1 MSFGNRWADL
11 RGQGRLGRGLWT
23 QLTSWA
29 SRSQD
34 LKLDPEG
41 LGEGQGGLGWGR
53 WTRLTPWVSCL
64 QDLKLDP
71 VGRGEGQLPQVVFS
85 DGQQRPVD
93 PALLD
98 ELQKVFTLEMAYTIY
113 VPFSCLLGTA
123 PSHSLS

>member
-1 MSFGNRWADL
+1 MVQQHLSEPVATFFQIFSQLHEL
-11 RGQGRLGRGLWT
+11 RQ
-23 QLTSWA
+23 
-29 SRSQD
+29 
-34 LKLDPEG
+34 
-41 LGEGQGGLGWGR
+41 
-53 WTRLTPWVSCL
+53 

-113 VPFSCLLGTA
+113 VPFSCLLGDIIRKSSPTTSWLGSWRGCTWRVSA
-123 PSHSLS
+123 RAVATLPVDIS